1 MTTPPDAVD
10 PAEHGEQADPATQT
24 EHAAHGLL
32 APSTLRPVELDLRT
46 VFWAI
51 TGGFALALVVF
62 AVIGLTGSVEGRTV
76 AICATGVGLGF
87 LAQGW
92 LRWREASL
100 RRRASHAGDAGP
112 TPSDATA

>member
-1 MTTPPDAVD
+1 MSTSPDAV
-10 PAEHGEQADPATQT
+10 PAAEPEP
-24 EHAAHGLL
+24 AAHGLL

-46 VFWAI
+46 VFWVI
-51 TGGFALALVVF
+51 TGCFAVALVVT
-62 AVIGLTGSVEGRTV
+62 AVIGLTASIEGRTV

-100 RRRASHAGDAGP
+100 RRRASATPRTAGSTAGDA
-112 TPSDATA
+112 DA

>member
-1 MTTPPDAVD
+1 MTTPPDAAPPEPGD
-10 PAEHGEQADPATQT
+10 APTTG
-24 EHAAHGLL
+24 GLL

-51 TGGFALALVVF
+51 TGCFAVALVVM
-62 AVIGLTGSVEGRTV
+62 AVLGLTGSVEGRTV

-92 LRWREASL
+92 VRWREASQ
-100 RRRASHAGDAGP
+100 RRRAAAADHG
-112 TPSDATA
+112 

>member
-1 MTTPPDAVD
+1 MSTSPDAAPD
-10 PAEHGEQADPATQT
+10 HHGSDDDAP
-24 EHAAHGLL
+24 AAHGLL

-62 AVIGLTGSVEGRTV
+62 AVIGLTRSVEGRTV

-100 RRRASHAGDAGP
+100 RRRASAAPDVTGDAGP
-112 TPSDATA
+112 TTSDATA

>member
-1 MTTPPDAVD
+1 MTTPPDAAD
-10 PAEHGEQADPATQT
+10 PAEHAEQA

-51 TGGFALALVVF
+51 TGAFALALVVV

-100 RRRASHAGDAGP
+100 RRRASAAPEVSGDAGP
-112 TPSDATA
+112 TASDATA